1 MEQKTEPV
9 TMGSPL
15 ECTIECISYGYLQPI
30 CKIKYF
36 ITCMK
41 VVYIGMGVFVK
52 MYQFW
57 ILSSLP
63 PPFAYSYWVVFSLN
77 IKIDWQSEQVFCEL
91 FAKTKLGCHLVF
103 VFVYSSELSRI

>member
-1 MEQKTEPV
+1 MERKAEPI
-9 TMGSPL
+9 TMRLPS
-15 ECTIECISYGYLQPI
+15 EFTIECISYEYLQSV

-41 VVYIGMGVFVK
+41 VAYIGTSVFVK

-57 ILSSLP
+57 ILSSFP

-77 IKIDWQSEQVFCEL
+77 IKVDWQSEQVFCEL
-91 FAKTKLGCHLVF
+91 FA
-103 VFVYSSELSRI
+103 R